1 VTVIRASLPIFAER
15 PANDSAATI
24 SHSAAFD
31 PTGTRVRRAIFVSQK
46 HKFGVKRHQ
55 MTDTLIHP
63 SAIVDP
69 NARIGA
75 GTRVWV
81 NVQVREQAA
90 VGRNCILSKDVYIDH
105 GVTVG
110 DNCKIQNSVSVYH
123 GVTIEDDVFVG
134 PNACFT
140 NDRVPRAF
148 NQDWEVSPTLVRRGA
163 SIGANATI
171 VCGITIGEYAMV
183 AAGSVVTRDV
193 EPFALVI
200 GNPARMV
207 GHVDES
213 GNRRKDRQS

>member
-1 VTVIRASLPIFAER
+1 
-15 PANDSAATI
+15 
-24 SHSAAFD
+24 
-31 PTGTRVRRAIFVSQK
+31 
-46 HKFGVKRHQ
+46 
-55 MTDTLIHP
+55 MTDTFIHP

-69 NARIGA
+69 SARIGA
-75 GTRVWV
+75 GAQLWV

-90 VGRNCILSKDVYIDH
+90 IGRNCILSKDVYVDH
-105 GVTVG
+105 GVTIG

-148 NQDWEVSPTLVRRGA
+148 NKDWVVSPTMVRRGA

-171 VCGITIGEYAMV
+171 VCGITIGEFAMV

-207 GHVDES
+207 GYVDES
-213 GNRRKDRQS
+213 GTRKDRQS